1 MSKITTELLLER
13 AVPRSTRLRK
23 IETLNLSKLQLKT
36 GDLDPRLF
44 SRLRHLQKLD
54 LSDNLL
60 DKFPNS
66 LSLPDL
72 RVLNCNNN
80 KLEDVT
86 ALKQFPLLEELT
98 YENNVYLTL
107 NDDYKVIFLLQN
119 LRLLN
124 GKDITKLANQVRRV
138 NSHKLTSKV
147 TAHWEK
153 FFRDQ
158 LPEKYT
164 AEQVK
169 SIKKKFLK
177 SVQTNVVYGPSSLS
191 EFTRWRVKMIAE
203 EFLASSLGLEL
214 NSDTESEEKTDEKEE
229 ESTKSPGEDAEDVAQ
244 VTVTPSKRK
253 RNHSKSSPG
262 NKRSKTKANTEEK
275 AAVNPK
281 KSSDVEDD
289 PAPDKPRTS
298 NQPIKEATPEQEA
311 EETQKNGEQF
321 PKGKSNRRSGEQKS
335 QEQDSGVVT
344 LTPVK
349 NSKRKRH
356 QGTEGTPQETPVD
369 PLQGMDG
376 PALRGNSREDFKTQ
390 LWSCVFE
397 PVLDSGA
404 RKDPIVNSSRTVATC
419 GGESVCLI
427 DCETGTVL
435 KKYKVATEEFF
446 SVAWTTLTMVI
457 SDSRKKAHN
466 VLAAA
471 GRRGIV
477 KLIHVAADFC
487 YGEIKAHKKPIATV
501 CFSPTQETH
510 LFTASYDKRIALWD
524 IGIPDCD
531 YNFKASQ
538 LLVLETA
545 SIPLRI
551 ALVPTCPEQYLLA
564 GCEGGCFA
572 WNIKLDKEQKSRPFE
587 AIFQF
592 PDEESMTTSHRVDGL
607 AFLNDDVVVS
617 KSSKPGCIYLWS
629 WSRSFDAKGKGCQ
642 QTISAVILA
651 ELEWS
656 TTDMSYLTLSTCP
669 AKEYVFCGDEKGS
682 VWMYNLSNYT
692 TAWSSAKGKR
702 LERRISPTQVG
713 LGCSLGLPSTPGQL
727 IPVSC
732 AGLSQ
737 KMPCVS
743 SQTIKNNLQSIA
755 KAICW
760 DRNKE
765 LQSQSV
771 TPCSSSYN
779 SPKKVVVKLRNTK
792 AQILKWPELRVNGEQ
807 PPEILVN
814 NVVADP
820 AFTYLVVLTSVNI
833 TAIWKKS

>member
-1 MSKITTELLLER
+1 S
-13 AVPRSTRLRK
+13 
-23 IETLNLSKLQLKT
+23 LSKLQLKT

-66 LSLPDL
+66 LTLPDL

-107 NDDYKVIFLLQN
+107 NDDYKVMFLLQN

-124 GKDITKLANQVRRV
+124 GKDITKLANHVRRV
-138 NSHKLTSKV
+138 NSRKLTSKV
-147 TAHWEK
+147 TAHWKK
-153 FFRDQ
+153 FFCDQ

-203 EFLASSLGLEL
+203 EFLANSLGLEL
-214 NSDTESEEKTDEKEE
+214 NSDTEPEEKTDENEE
-229 ESTKSPGEDAEDVAQ
+229 ESTESPREAAEEVAQ
-244 VTVTPSKRK
+244 VVHIYDPLVTVTPSKRK

-262 NKRSKTKANTEEK
+262 NKRSKTQANTEEES
-275 AAVNPK
+275 AE
-281 KSSDVEDD
+281 DV
-289 PAPDKPRTS
+289 S
-298 NQPIKEATPEQEA
+298 A
-311 EETQKNGEQF
+311 EPLHFLQCH
-321 PKGKSNRRSGEQKS
+321 
-335 QEQDSGVVT
+335 
-344 LTPVK
+344 
-349 NSKRKRH
+349 SK
-356 QGTEGTPQETPVD
+356 
-369 PLQGMDG
+369 
-376 PALRGNSREDFKTQ
+376 GNSREDFKTQ

-404 RKDPIVNSSRTVATC
+404 RKDPIVSSSRTVATC

-457 SDSRKKAHN
+457 SDSHKKAHN
-466 VLAAA
+466 ILAAA

-564 GCEGGCFA
+564 GCEDGCFA
-572 WNIKLDKEQKSRPFE
+572 WNIKLDKGQKSRPFE

-592 PDEESMTTSHRVDGL
+592 PGEESMTTSHRVDGL

-629 WSRSFDAKGKGCQ
+629 WSKSFDAKGKGCQ
-642 QTISAVILA
+642 RTMSAVILA

-682 VWMYNLSNYT
+682 VWMYNLSSYA
-692 TAWSSAKGKR
+692 TAWGSPKGKR
-702 LERRISPTQVG
+702 SERRISPTQI
-713 LGCSLGLPSTPGQL
+713 LP
-727 IPVSC
+727 
-732 AGLSQ
+732 
-737 KMPCVS
+737 
-743 SQTIKNNLQSIA
+743 
-755 KAICW
+755 
-760 DRNKE
+760 
-765 LQSQSV
+765 
-771 TPCSSSYN
+771 
-779 SPKKVVVKLRNTK
+779 
-792 AQILKWPELRVNGEQ
+792 WPELRLNGEQ

-820 AFTYLVVLTSVNI
+820 AFTYLVVLTSVNV

>member
-1 MSKITTELLLER
+1 S
-13 AVPRSTRLRK
+13 
-23 IETLNLSKLQLKT
+23 LSKLQLKT

-66 LSLPDL
+66 LTLPDL

-107 NDDYKVIFLLQN
+107 NDDYKVMFLLQN

-124 GKDITKLANQVRRV
+124 GKDITKLANHVRRV
-138 NSHKLTSKV
+138 NSRKLTSKV

-203 EFLASSLGLEL
+203 EFLAYSLGLEL
-214 NSDTESEEKTDEKEE
+214 NSDTEPEEKMDENEE
-229 ESTKSPGEDAEDVAQ
+229 ESTESPREAAEDVAQ
-244 VTVTPSKRK
+244 VGDFSSYISNVTVTPSKRK

-262 NKRSKTKANTEEK
+262 NKRSKSQASTEE
-275 AAVNPK
+275 
-281 KSSDVEDD
+281 
-289 PAPDKPRTS
+289 
-298 NQPIKEATPEQEA
+298 EA
-311 EETQKNGEQF
+311 EDVSAEPLHFLQCH
-321 PKGKSNRRSGEQKS
+321 
-335 QEQDSGVVT
+335 
-344 LTPVK
+344 
-349 NSKRKRH
+349 SK
-356 QGTEGTPQETPVD
+356 
-369 PLQGMDG
+369 
-376 PALRGNSREDFKTQ
+376 GNSREDFKTQ

-404 RKDPIVNSSRTVATC
+404 RKDPIVSSSRTVATC

-466 VLAAA
+466 ILAAA

-564 GCEGGCFA
+564 GCEDGCFA
-572 WNIKLDKEQKSRPFE
+572 WNIKLDKGQKSRPFE

-592 PDEESMTTSHRVDGL
+592 PDDESMTTSHRVDGL

-642 QTISAVILA
+642 RTMSAVILA

-682 VWMYNLSNYT
+682 VWMYNLSSYT
-692 TAWSSAKGKR
+692 TSWGSAKGKR
-702 LERRISPTQVG
+702 SERRISPT
-713 LGCSLGLPSTPGQL
+713 
-727 IPVSC
+727 
-732 AGLSQ
+732 
-737 KMPCVS
+737 
-743 SQTIKNNLQSIA
+743 
-755 KAICW
+755 
-760 DRNKE
+760 
-765 LQSQSV
+765 
-771 TPCSSSYN
+771 
-779 SPKKVVVKLRNTK
+779 
-792 AQILKWPELRVNGEQ
+792 QILKWPELRVNGEQ

>member
-66 LSLPDL
+66 LTLPDL

-80 KLEDVT
+80 QLEDVT

-98 YENNVYLTL
+98 YENNMYLTT
-107 NDDYKVIFLLQN
+107 NDDYKVMFLLQN

-124 GKDITKLANQVRRV
+124 GKDITKLANHVRHV
-138 NSHKLTSKV
+138 NSRKLTNKV

-164 AEQVK
+164 VEQVK

-203 EFLASSLGLEL
+203 EFLASSLGLEE
-214 NSDTESEEKTDEKEE
+214 NTDPKTEEETDENEE
-229 ESTKSPGEDAEDVAQ
+229 ESTESPREVVEDISQ
-244 VTVTPSKRK
+244 VKLTPNKRK
-253 RNHSKSSPG
+253 RNNSTPSSR
-262 NKRSKTKANTEEK
+262 NKRSKSQATTKEE
-275 AAVNPK
+275 AALEPLHFL
-281 KSSDVEDD
+281 
-289 PAPDKPRTS
+289 
-298 NQPIKEATPEQEA
+298 QCH
-311 EETQKNGEQF
+311 
-321 PKGKSNRRSGEQKS
+321 
-335 QEQDSGVVT
+335 
-344 LTPVK
+344 
-349 NSKRKRH
+349 SK
-356 QGTEGTPQETPVD
+356 
-369 PLQGMDG
+369 
-376 PALRGNSREDFKTQ
+376 GNSREDFKTQ

-397 PVLDSGA
+397 PLPDSGS
-404 RKDPIVNSSRTVATC
+404 RKDPTVSSSRTVATC
-419 GGESVCLI
+419 GGEAVCLI
-427 DCETGTVL
+427 DCETGMVL

-446 SVAWTTLTMVI
+446 SVAWTTLTMVVG
-457 SDSRKKAHN
+457 DSRKKTHN
-466 VLAAA
+466 ILAAA

-487 YGEIKAHKKPIATV
+487 YGEIKAHKKPIATI
-501 CFSPTQETH
+501 CFSPTHETH

-538 LLVLETA
+538 LLVLEA
-545 SIPLRI
+545 HSIPLRI
-551 ALVPTCPEQYLLA
+551 ALVPTCPDQYLLA
-564 GCEGGCFA
+564 GCEEGCFS
-572 WNIKLDKEQKSRPFE
+572 WNIKLDKEQKNRPFE
-587 AIFQF
+587 AMFQF
-592 PDEESMTTSHRVDGL
+592 PDDEGDMTTSHRVDGL
-607 AFLNDDVVVS
+607 AFLNDDVIVS
-617 KSSKPGCIYLWS
+617 KSSKTGCIFLWS
-629 WSRSFDAKGKGCQ
+629 WSRSFDGKGKASQ
-642 QTISAVILA
+642 RTISAVILA

-682 VWMYNLSNYT
+682 VWMYNLSNCT
-692 TAWSSAKGKR
+692 TAWSTAKGKR
-702 LERRISPTQVG
+702 SDKRIPPT
-713 LGCSLGLPSTPGQL
+713 
-727 IPVSC
+727 
-732 AGLSQ
+732 
-737 KMPCVS
+737 
-743 SQTIKNNLQSIA
+743 
-755 KAICW
+755 
-760 DRNKE
+760 
-765 LQSQSV
+765 
-771 TPCSSSYN
+771 
-779 SPKKVVVKLRNTK
+779 
-792 AQILKWPELRVNGEQ
+792 QILKWPELRANGEQ
-807 PPEILVN
+807 LTEVLIN
-814 NVVADP
+814 NVVTDP
-820 AFTYLVVLTSVNI
+820 TFTYLVALTSVNI

>member
-1 MSKITTELLLER
+1 S
-13 AVPRSTRLRK
+13 
-23 IETLNLSKLQLKT
+23 LSKLQLKT

-66 LSLPDL
+66 LTLPDL

-98 YENNVYLTL
+98 YENNVYLT
-107 NDDYKVIFLLQN
+107 VIMFLLQN

-124 GKDITKLANQVRRV
+124 GKDITKLANHVRRV
-138 NSHKLTSKV
+138 NSRKLTSKV
-147 TAHWEK
+147 TAHWKK
-153 FFRDQ
+153 FFSDQ
-158 LPEKYT
+158 HLEKYT

-203 EFLASSLGLEL
+203 EFLANSLGLEL
-214 NSDTESEEKTDEKEE
+214 NSDTEPEEKTDENEE
-229 ESTKSPGEDAEDVAQ
+229 ESTESPREAAEDVAPVGDFSSYISN

-253 RNHSKSSPG
+253 RSHSKSSPG
-262 NKRSKTKANTEEK
+262 NKKSKTQANTEE
-275 AAVNPK
+275 
-281 KSSDVEDD
+281 
-289 PAPDKPRTS
+289 
-298 NQPIKEATPEQEA
+298 EA
-311 EETQKNGEQF
+311 EEDVSAEPLHFLQCH
-321 PKGKSNRRSGEQKS
+321 
-335 QEQDSGVVT
+335 
-344 LTPVK
+344 
-349 NSKRKRH
+349 SK
-356 QGTEGTPQETPVD
+356 
-369 PLQGMDG
+369 
-376 PALRGNSREDFKTQ
+376 GNSREDFKTQ

-404 RKDPIVNSSRTVATC
+404 RKDPIVSSSRTVATC

-446 SVAWTTLTMVI
+446 SVAWTTLTMVL

-466 VLAAA
+466 ILAAA

-564 GCEGGCFA
+564 GCEDGCFA
-572 WNIKLDKEQKSRPFE
+572 WNIKLDKGQKSRPFE

-592 PDEESMTTSHRVDGL
+592 PGEESLTTSHRVDGL

-629 WSRSFDAKGKGCQ
+629 WSKSFDAKGKGCQ
-642 QTISAVILA
+642 RTMSAVILA

-682 VWMYNLSNYT
+682 VWMYNLSTYT
-692 TAWSSAKGKR
+692 TGWGSPKGKR
-702 LERRISPTQVG
+702 SERRISPTQ
-713 LGCSLGLPSTPGQL
+713 
-727 IPVSC
+727 
-732 AGLSQ
+732 
-737 KMPCVS
+737 
-743 SQTIKNNLQSIA
+743 
-755 KAICW
+755 
-760 DRNKE
+760 
-765 LQSQSV
+765 
-771 TPCSSSYN
+771 
-779 SPKKVVVKLRNTK
+779 
-792 AQILKWPELRVNGEQ
+792 ILTWPELRVNGEQ

>member
-1 MSKITTELLLER
+1 S
-13 AVPRSTRLRK
+13 
-23 IETLNLSKLQLKT
+23 LSKLQLKT

-66 LSLPDL
+66 LTLPDL

-107 NDDYKVIFLLQN
+107 NDDYKVMFLLQN

-124 GKDITKLANQVRRV
+124 GKDITKLAKHVRRV
-138 NSHKLTSKV
+138 NSRKLTSKV

-177 SVQTNVVYGPSSLS
+177 SVQTNVVYGPSALS
-191 EFTRWRVKMIAE
+191 EFTRWRVGDI
-203 EFLASSLGLEL
+203 SLTCPPV
-214 NSDTESEEKTDEKEE
+214 NSDPEPEEKVDENEEEE
-229 ESTKSPGEDAEDVAQ
+229 ESTESPREAAKDKGQ
-244 VTVTPSKRK
+244 VGDFSSSINNVRVTARKRK
-253 RNHSKSSPG
+253 RNRSKTRSCK
-262 NKRSKTKANTEEK
+262 KRSKTQVTTKEE
-275 AAVNPK
+275 PE
-281 KSSDVEDD
+281 DV
-289 PAPDKPRTS
+289 S
-298 NQPIKEATPEQEA
+298 A
-311 EETQKNGEQF
+311 EPLHFLQCH
-321 PKGKSNRRSGEQKS
+321 
-335 QEQDSGVVT
+335 
-344 LTPVK
+344 
-349 NSKRKRH
+349 SK
-356 QGTEGTPQETPVD
+356 
-369 PLQGMDG
+369 
-376 PALRGNSREDFKTQ
+376 GNSREDFKTQ

-397 PVLDSGA
+397 PLLDSGA

-435 KKYKVATEEFF
+435 KKYKVAAEEFF

-457 SDSRKKAHN
+457 SNSRKKSHN
-466 VLAAA
+466 ILAAA

-501 CFSPTQETH
+501 CFSPTRETH

-538 LLVLETA
+538 LLVLEVL

-551 ALVPTCPEQYLLA
+551 ALVPTCPDQYLLA

-572 WNIKLDKEQKSRPFE
+572 WNIKLDKEQRRRPFE
-587 AIFQF
+587 ATFQF
-592 PDEESMTTSHRVDGL
+592 PDEDGSMTTLHRVDGL

-629 WSRSFDAKGKGCQ
+629 WSRSFDTKGKGCQ
-642 QTISAVILA
+642 RTIAAVILA

-656 TTDMSYLTLSTCP
+656 TTNMSYLTLSTCP
-669 AKEYVFCGDEKGS
+669 AKDYVFCGDEKGS
-682 VWMYNLSNYT
+682 VWMYNLSSYT

-702 LERRISPTQVG
+702 SPLQEKRIP
-713 LGCSLGLPSTPGQL
+713 P
-727 IPVSC
+727 
-732 AGLSQ
+732 
-737 KMPCVS
+737 
-743 SQTIKNNLQSIA
+743 
-755 KAICW
+755 
-760 DRNKE
+760 
-765 LQSQSV
+765 
-771 TPCSSSYN
+771 
-779 SPKKVVVKLRNTK
+779 
-792 AQILKWPELRVNGEQ
+792 AQILQWPELRANGEQ
-807 PPEILVN
+807 VTEVLVN
-814 NVVADP
+814 NVVSDP
-820 AFTYLVVLTSVNI
+820 TFTYLVVLTSVNI

>member
-1 MSKITTELLLER
+1 S
-13 AVPRSTRLRK
+13 
-23 IETLNLSKLQLKT
+23 LSKLQLKT

-66 LSLPDL
+66 LTLPDL

-107 NDDYKVIFLLQN
+107 NDDYKVMFLLQN

-124 GKDITKLANQVRRV
+124 GKDITKLANHVRRV
-138 NSHKLTSKV
+138 NSRKLTSKV

-203 EFLASSLGLEL
+203 EFLAYSLGLEL
-214 NSDTESEEKTDEKEE
+214 NTDPEPEEKMDENEE
-229 ESTKSPGEDAEDVAQ
+229 ESTESPREAAEDVGQ
-244 VTVTPSKRK
+244 VGDFSSYINNVTVTPSKRK
-253 RNHSKSSPG
+253 RNHSKPGSG
-262 NKRSKTKANTEEK
+262 NKRSKSQANTKEE
-275 AAVNPK
+275 AAE
-281 KSSDVEDD
+281 DV
-289 PAPDKPRTS
+289 S
-298 NQPIKEATPEQEA
+298 A
-311 EETQKNGEQF
+311 EPLHFLQCH
-321 PKGKSNRRSGEQKS
+321 
-335 QEQDSGVVT
+335 
-344 LTPVK
+344 
-349 NSKRKRH
+349 SK
-356 QGTEGTPQETPVD
+356 
-369 PLQGMDG
+369 
-376 PALRGNSREDFKTQ
+376 GNSREDFKTQ

-397 PVLDSGA
+397 PLLDCGA
-404 RKDPIVNSSRTVATC
+404 RKDPIVSSSRTVATC
-419 GGESVCLI
+419 GGESICLI

-457 SDSRKKAHN
+457 SNSRKKSHN
-466 VLAAA
+466 ILAAA

-501 CFSPTQETH
+501 CFSPTRETH

-538 LLVLETA
+538 LLVLEA
-545 SIPLRI
+545 LSIPLRI
-551 ALVPTCPEQYLLA
+551 ALVPTCSDQYLLA

-587 AIFQF
+587 AVFQF
-592 PDEESMTTSHRVDGL
+592 PDEDGGMTTSHRVDGL

-642 QTISAVILA
+642 RTVSAVILA

-656 TTDMSYLTLSTCP
+656 TTDLSYLTLSTCP
-669 AKEYVFCGDEKGS
+669 AKDYVFCGDEQGS

-702 LERRISPTQVG
+702 TDKRIPPTQ
-713 LGCSLGLPSTPGQL
+713 
-727 IPVSC
+727 
-732 AGLSQ
+732 
-737 KMPCVS
+737 
-743 SQTIKNNLQSIA
+743 
-755 KAICW
+755 
-760 DRNKE
+760 
-765 LQSQSV
+765 
-771 TPCSSSYN
+771 
-779 SPKKVVVKLRNTK
+779 
-792 AQILKWPELRVNGEQ
+792 ILNWPELRANGEQ
-807 PPEILVN
+807 LTEVLIN
-814 NVVADP
+814 NVVSDP
-820 AFTYLVVLTSVNI
+820 TFTYLVVLTSVNI

>member
-1 MSKITTELLLER
+1 S
-13 AVPRSTRLRK
+13 
-23 IETLNLSKLQLKT
+23 LSKLQLKT

-66 LSLPDL
+66 LTLPDL

-107 NDDYKVIFLLQN
+107 NDDYKVMFLLQN

-124 GKDITKLANQVRRV
+124 GKDITKLANHVRRV
-138 NSHKLTSKV
+138 NSRKLTSKV

-203 EFLASSLGLEL
+203 EFLAYSLGLEL
-214 NSDTESEEKTDEKEE
+214 NTDPEPEEKMDENEE
-229 ESTKSPGEDAEDVAQ
+229 ESTESPREAAEDVGQ
-244 VTVTPSKRK
+244 VGDFSSYINNVTVTPSKRK
-253 RNHSKSSPG
+253 RNHSKPGSG
-262 NKRSKTKANTEEK
+262 NKRSKSQANTKEE
-275 AAVNPK
+275 AAE
-281 KSSDVEDD
+281 DV
-289 PAPDKPRTS
+289 S
-298 NQPIKEATPEQEA
+298 A
-311 EETQKNGEQF
+311 EPLHFLQCH
-321 PKGKSNRRSGEQKS
+321 
-335 QEQDSGVVT
+335 
-344 LTPVK
+344 
-349 NSKRKRH
+349 SK
-356 QGTEGTPQETPVD
+356 
-369 PLQGMDG
+369 
-376 PALRGNSREDFKTQ
+376 GNSREDFKTQ

-397 PVLDSGA
+397 PLLDCGA
-404 RKDPIVNSSRTVATC
+404 RKDPVVSSSRTVATC
-419 GGESVCLI
+419 GGESICLI

-457 SDSRKKAHN
+457 SNSRKKSHN
-466 VLAAA
+466 ILAAA

-501 CFSPTQETH
+501 CFSPTRETH

-538 LLVLETA
+538 LLVLEA
-545 SIPLRI
+545 LSIPLRI
-551 ALVPTCPEQYLLA
+551 ALVPTCSDQYLLA

-572 WNIKLDKEQKSRPFE
+572 WNIKLDKEQKSR
-587 AIFQF
+587 
-592 PDEESMTTSHRVDGL
+592 
-607 AFLNDDVVVS
+607 
-617 KSSKPGCIYLWS
+617 
-629 WSRSFDAKGKGCQ
+629 
-642 QTISAVILA
+642 
-651 ELEWS
+651 
-656 TTDMSYLTLSTCP
+656 
-669 AKEYVFCGDEKGS
+669 
-682 VWMYNLSNYT
+682 
-692 TAWSSAKGKR
+692 
-702 LERRISPTQVG
+702 
-713 LGCSLGLPSTPGQL
+713 
-727 IPVSC
+727 
-732 AGLSQ
+732 
-737 KMPCVS
+737 
-743 SQTIKNNLQSIA
+743 
-755 KAICW
+755 
-760 DRNKE
+760 
-765 LQSQSV
+765 
-771 TPCSSSYN
+771 
-779 SPKKVVVKLRNTK
+779 
-792 AQILKWPELRVNGEQ
+792 
-807 PPEILVN
+807 
-814 NVVADP
+814 
-820 AFTYLVVLTSVNI
+820 
-833 TAIWKKS
+833 

>member
-66 LSLPDL
+66 LTLPDL

-107 NDDYKVIFLLQN
+107 NDDYKVMFLLQN

-124 GKDITKLANQVRRV
+124 GKDITKLANHVRRV
-138 NSHKLTSKV
+138 NSRKLTSKV

-203 EFLASSLGLEL
+203 ELLACSLGLDLSTDPEP
-214 NSDTESEEKTDEKEE
+214 EETMDENEE
-229 ESTKSPGEDAEDVAQ
+229 ESTESPSEAAEDVDRVGDFSSY

-253 RNHSKSSPG
+253 RNHSKLGSG
-262 NKRSKTKANTEEK
+262 NKRSKTQANTEE
-275 AAVNPK
+275 
-281 KSSDVEDD
+281 
-289 PAPDKPRTS
+289 
-298 NQPIKEATPEQEA
+298 EA
-311 EETQKNGEQF
+311 EDVSAEPLHFLQCH
-321 PKGKSNRRSGEQKS
+321 
-335 QEQDSGVVT
+335 
-344 LTPVK
+344 
-349 NSKRKRH
+349 SK
-356 QGTEGTPQETPVD
+356 
-369 PLQGMDG
+369 
-376 PALRGNSREDFKTQ
+376 GNSREDFKTQ

-397 PVLDSGA
+397 PLLDCGA
-404 RKDPIVNSSRTVATC
+404 RKDPIMSSSRTVATC

-457 SDSRKKAHN
+457 SDSRKKSHN
-466 VLAAA
+466 ILAAA

-538 LLVLETA
+538 LLVLEA
-545 SIPLRI
+545 LSIPLRI
-551 ALVPTCPEQYLLA
+551 ALVPTCPDQYLLA

-592 PDEESMTTSHRVDGL
+592 PDEDGSMTTSHRVDGL

-629 WSRSFDAKGKGCQ
+629 WSRSFDTKGKGCQ
-642 QTISAVILA
+642 RTLSAVILA

-656 TTDMSYLTLSTCP
+656 PTDLSYLTLSTCP
-669 AKEYVFCGDEKGS
+669 AKDYVFCGDEKGS

-692 TAWSSAKGKR
+692 AAWTSAKGKR
-702 LERRISPTQVG
+702 SDRRIPPT
-713 LGCSLGLPSTPGQL
+713 
-727 IPVSC
+727 
-732 AGLSQ
+732 
-737 KMPCVS
+737 
-743 SQTIKNNLQSIA
+743 
-755 KAICW
+755 
-760 DRNKE
+760 
-765 LQSQSV
+765 
-771 TPCSSSYN
+771 
-779 SPKKVVVKLRNTK
+779 
-792 AQILKWPELRVNGEQ
+792 QILKWPELRENGEQ
-807 PPEILVN
+807 LTEVLIN
-814 NVVADP
+814 NVVSDP
-820 AFTYLVVLTSVNI
+820 TFTYLVVLTSVNI

>member
-23 IETLNLSKLQLKT
+23 IETFSLSKLQLKT
-36 GDLDPRLF
+36 ADLDPRLF

-66 LSLPDL
+66 LTLPDL

-107 NDDYKVIFLLQN
+107 NDDYKVMFLLQN

-124 GKDITKLANQVRRV
+124 GKDITKLANHVRRV

-147 TAHWEK
+147 TAHWKK
-153 FFRDQ
+153 FFSDQ

-164 AEQVK
+164 AEQAK

-177 SVQTNVVYGPSSLS
+177 SVETNVVYGPSSLS

-203 EFLASSLGLEL
+203 EFLAHSLGLEL
-214 NSDTESEEKTDEKEE
+214 NSDTEPEEKTDDNEE
-229 ESTKSPGEDAEDVAQ
+229 ESTESPSEAAEDVAQ

-262 NKRSKTKANTEEK
+262 KKRSKTQANTKEE
-275 AAVNPK
+275 AAVNPR
-281 KSSDVEDD
+281 KSTHVEDD

-298 NQPIKEATPEQEA
+298 NQTAKEATPEQGA
-311 EETQKNGEQF
+311 EGTQKNGEQF
-321 PKGKSNRRSGEQKS
+321 PKGQSNRRSSQMTGEQIS
-335 QEQDSGVVT
+335 QEQDSSVVT

-349 NSKRKRH
+349 NSKRK
-356 QGTEGTPQETPVD
+356 EDVSAE
-369 PLQGMDG
+369 PLHFLQCHSK
-376 PALRGNSREDFKTQ
+376 GNSHEDFKTQ

-404 RKDPIVNSSRTVATC
+404 RKDPIVSSSRTVATC

-457 SDSRKKAHN
+457 GESRKKAHN
-466 VLAAA
+466 ILAAA

-545 SIPLRI
+545 SVPLRI

-564 GCEGGCFA
+564 GCEDGCFA
-572 WNIKLDKEQKSRPFE
+572 WNIKLDKGQKSRPFE

-592 PDEESMTTSHRVDGL
+592 PGEESMTTSHRVDGL

-629 WSRSFDAKGKGCQ
+629 WSKSFDAKGKGCQ
-642 QTISAVILA
+642 RTMSAVILA

-682 VWMYNLSNYT
+682 VWMYNLSSYT
-692 TAWSSAKGKR
+692 TAWGSPKGKR
-702 LERRISPTQVG
+702 SERRISPT
-713 LGCSLGLPSTPGQL
+713 
-727 IPVSC
+727 
-732 AGLSQ
+732 
-737 KMPCVS
+737 
-743 SQTIKNNLQSIA
+743 
-755 KAICW
+755 
-760 DRNKE
+760 
-765 LQSQSV
+765 
-771 TPCSSSYN
+771 
-779 SPKKVVVKLRNTK
+779 
-792 AQILKWPELRVNGEQ
+792 QILKWPELRVNGEQ

-820 AFTYLVVLTSVNI
+820 AFSYLVVLTSVNI

>member
-60 DKFPNS
+60 DKFPSS
-66 LSLPDL
+66 LTLPDL

-80 KLEDVT
+80 QLEDVT

-107 NDDYKVIFLLQN
+107 NDDYKVMFLLEN

-124 GKDITKLANQVRRV
+124 GKDITKLAKHVRHV
-138 NSHKLTSKV
+138 NSRKLTSKV

-169 SIKKKFLK
+169 SIRKKFLK

-203 EFLASSLGLEL
+203 EFLSYSLGLEL
-214 NSDTESEEKTDEKEE
+214 NSDTEPEEKAEENEE
-229 ESTKSPGEDAEDVAQ
+229 ESTESPREDAEDVAQ
-244 VTVTPSKRK
+244 VGDFSSYINNVTITPSKRK
-253 RNHSKSSPG
+253 RNHSKSG
-262 NKRSKTKANTEEK
+262 GGKKRSKSQANTEEG
-275 AAVNPK
+275 AE
-281 KSSDVEDD
+281 DV
-289 PAPDKPRTS
+289 S
-298 NQPIKEATPEQEA
+298 A
-311 EETQKNGEQF
+311 EPLHFLQCH
-321 PKGKSNRRSGEQKS
+321 
-335 QEQDSGVVT
+335 
-344 LTPVK
+344 
-349 NSKRKRH
+349 SK
-356 QGTEGTPQETPVD
+356 
-369 PLQGMDG
+369 
-376 PALRGNSREDFKTQ
+376 GNSREDFKTQ

-404 RKDPIVNSSRTVATC
+404 RKDPTVSSSRTVATC

-457 SDSRKKAHN
+457 NDSRKKAHN
-466 VLAAA
+466 ILAAA

-487 YGEIKAHKKPIATV
+487 YGEIKAHKKPIATI

-538 LLVLETA
+538 LLVLEAA

-572 WNIKLDKEQKSRPFE
+572 WNIKLDKGEKSRPFE

-592 PDEESMTTSHRVDGL
+592 PDDKSMTTSHRVDGL

-642 QTISAVILA
+642 RTVSAVILA

-669 AKEYVFCGDEKGS
+669 AKGYVFCGDEKGS
-682 VWMYNLSNYT
+682 VWMYSLSSYT
-692 TAWSSAKGKR
+692 TAWGSPKGKR
-702 LERRISPTQVG
+702 SERRISP
-713 LGCSLGLPSTPGQL
+713 
-727 IPVSC
+727 
-732 AGLSQ
+732 
-737 KMPCVS
+737 
-743 SQTIKNNLQSIA
+743 
-755 KAICW
+755 
-760 DRNKE
+760 
-765 LQSQSV
+765 
-771 TPCSSSYN
+771 
-779 SPKKVVVKLRNTK
+779 
-792 AQILKWPELRVNGEQ
+792 AQILQWPELRMNGEQ

-814 NVVADP
+814 NVVSDP

>member
-1 MSKITTELLLER
+1 VPPGGTFLCYEISVCSSSKLQI
-13 AVPRSTRLRK
+13 VHGGCFVFS
-23 IETLNLSKLQLKT
+23 LSKLQLKT

-66 LSLPDL
+66 LTLPDL

-107 NDDYKVIFLLQN
+107 NDDYKVMFLLQN

-124 GKDITKLANQVRRV
+124 GKDITKLANHVRRV
-138 NSHKLTSKV
+138 NSRKLTSKV

-158 LPEKYT
+158 LPEKHT

-203 EFLASSLGLEL
+203 EFLSYSLGLEL
-214 NSDTESEEKTDEKEE
+214 NSDTEPEEKTDENEE
-229 ESTKSPGEDAEDVAQ
+229 ESTESPREAAEDMAQ
-244 VTVTPSKRK
+244 VGDFSSYISNVTVTPSKRK

-262 NKRSKTKANTEEK
+262 NKKSKTQANTKEE
-275 AAVNPK
+275 AAE
-281 KSSDVEDD
+281 DV
-289 PAPDKPRTS
+289 S
-298 NQPIKEATPEQEA
+298 A
-311 EETQKNGEQF
+311 EPLHFLQCH
-321 PKGKSNRRSGEQKS
+321 
-335 QEQDSGVVT
+335 
-344 LTPVK
+344 
-349 NSKRKRH
+349 SK
-356 QGTEGTPQETPVD
+356 
-369 PLQGMDG
+369 
-376 PALRGNSREDFKTQ
+376 GNSREDFKTQ

-404 RKDPIVNSSRTVATC
+404 RKDPIVSSSRTVATC

-466 VLAAA
+466 ILAAA

-564 GCEGGCFA
+564 GCEDGCFA
-572 WNIKLDKEQKSRPFE
+572 WNIKLDKGQKSRPFE

-592 PDEESMTTSHRVDGL
+592 PDEESVTTSHRVDGL

-642 QTISAVILA
+642 RTMSAVILA

-669 AKEYVFCGDEKGS
+669 AKEYVFCGDEQGS
-682 VWMYNLSNYT
+682 VWMYNLSNHT
-692 TAWSSAKGKR
+692 KAWGSAKGKR
-702 LERRISPTQVG
+702 SERRISPT
-713 LGCSLGLPSTPGQL
+713 
-727 IPVSC
+727 
-732 AGLSQ
+732 
-737 KMPCVS
+737 
-743 SQTIKNNLQSIA
+743 
-755 KAICW
+755 
-760 DRNKE
+760 
-765 LQSQSV
+765 
-771 TPCSSSYN
+771 
-779 SPKKVVVKLRNTK
+779 
-792 AQILKWPELRVNGEQ
+792 QILKWPELRVNGEQ

>member
-1 MSKITTELLLER
+1 
-13 AVPRSTRLRK
+13 
-23 IETLNLSKLQLKT
+23 LQLKT

-66 LSLPDL
+66 LTLPDL

-80 KLEDVT
+80 QLEDVT

-107 NDDYKVIFLLQN
+107 NDDYKVMFLLEN

-124 GKDITKLANQVRRV
+124 GKDITKLANHVRHV
-138 NSHKLTSKV
+138 NSRKLTSKV

-158 LPEKYT
+158 LPEKHT

-169 SIKKKFLK
+169 SIRKKFLK

-203 EFLASSLGLEL
+203 EFLSYSLGLEL
-214 NSDTESEEKTDEKEE
+214 NSDTEPEEKAEENEE
-229 ESTKSPGEDAEDVAQ
+229 ESTESPREAAEDVAQ
-244 VTVTPSKRK
+244 VGDFSSYINNVLSVTVTPSKRK
-253 RNHSKSSPG
+253 RNHSKSGGG
-262 NKRSKTKANTEEK
+262 NKRSKSQANTEE
-275 AAVNPK
+275 
-281 KSSDVEDD
+281 
-289 PAPDKPRTS
+289 
-298 NQPIKEATPEQEA
+298 EA
-311 EETQKNGEQF
+311 EDVSAEPLHFLQCH
-321 PKGKSNRRSGEQKS
+321 
-335 QEQDSGVVT
+335 
-344 LTPVK
+344 
-349 NSKRKRH
+349 SK
-356 QGTEGTPQETPVD
+356 
-369 PLQGMDG
+369 
-376 PALRGNSREDFKTQ
+376 GNSREDFKTQ

-404 RKDPIVNSSRTVATC
+404 RKDPIVSSSRTVATC

-466 VLAAA
+466 ILAAA

-538 LLVLETA
+538 LLVLEAA

-564 GCEGGCFA
+564 GCEDGCFA
-572 WNIKLDKEQKSRPFE
+572 WNIKLDKGEKSRPFE

-592 PDEESMTTSHRVDGL
+592 PDDESMTTSHRVDGL

-629 WSRSFDAKGKGCQ
+629 WSRSFDTKGKGCQ
-642 QTISAVILA
+642 RTMSAVILA

-669 AKEYVFCGDEKGS
+669 AKGYVFCGDEKGS
-682 VWMYNLSNYT
+682 VWMYNLSSYT
-692 TAWSSAKGKR
+692 AAWGSPKGKR
-702 LERRISPTQVG
+702 SERRISP
-713 LGCSLGLPSTPGQL
+713 
-727 IPVSC
+727 
-732 AGLSQ
+732 
-737 KMPCVS
+737 
-743 SQTIKNNLQSIA
+743 
-755 KAICW
+755 
-760 DRNKE
+760 
-765 LQSQSV
+765 
-771 TPCSSSYN
+771 
-779 SPKKVVVKLRNTK
+779 
-792 AQILKWPELRVNGEQ
+792 AQILQWPELHMNGEQ

-814 NVVADP
+814 NVVSDP

>member
-66 LSLPDL
+66 LTLPDL

-107 NDDYKVIFLLQN
+107 NDDYKVMFLLQN

-124 GKDITKLANQVRRV
+124 GKDITKLANHVRRV
-138 NSHKLTSKV
+138 NSRKLTSKV

-169 SIKKKFLK
+169 SIRKKFLK

-203 EFLASSLGLEL
+203 EFLAYSLGLEL
-214 NSDTESEEKTDEKEE
+214 NSDTEPEEKMEENEE
-229 ESTKSPGEDAEDVAQ
+229 ESTESPREAAEDVAQ
-244 VTVTPSKRK
+244 VGDFSSYISNVTVTRSKRK

-262 NKRSKTKANTEEK
+262 KKKSKTQANTKEE
-275 AAVNPK
+275 AAE
-281 KSSDVEDD
+281 DV
-289 PAPDKPRTS
+289 S
-298 NQPIKEATPEQEA
+298 A
-311 EETQKNGEQF
+311 EPLHFLQCH
-321 PKGKSNRRSGEQKS
+321 
-335 QEQDSGVVT
+335 
-344 LTPVK
+344 
-349 NSKRKRH
+349 SK
-356 QGTEGTPQETPVD
+356 
-369 PLQGMDG
+369 
-376 PALRGNSREDFKTQ
+376 GNSREDFKTQ

-404 RKDPIVNSSRTVATC
+404 RKDPIVSSSRTVATC

-466 VLAAA
+466 ILAAA

-564 GCEGGCFA
+564 GCEDGCFA
-572 WNIKLDKEQKSRPFE
+572 WNIQLDKGQKSRPFE

-592 PDEESMTTSHRVDGL
+592 PGEESMTTSHRVDGL

-642 QTISAVILA
+642 QTMSAVILA

-682 VWMYNLSNYT
+682 VWMYNLSNYS
-692 TAWSSAKGKR
+692 TAWGSPKGKR
-702 LERRISPTQVG
+702 SERRISPTQ
-713 LGCSLGLPSTPGQL
+713 
-727 IPVSC
+727 I
-732 AGLSQ
+732 
-737 KMPCVS
+737 
-743 SQTIKNNLQSIA
+743 LQ
-755 KAICW
+755 
-760 DRNKE
+760 
-765 LQSQSV
+765 
-771 TPCSSSYN
+771 
-779 SPKKVVVKLRNTK
+779 
-792 AQILKWPELRVNGEQ
+792 WPELRVNGEQ

>member
-66 LSLPDL
+66 LALPDL

-80 KLEDVT
+80 QLEDVT

-107 NDDYKVIFLLQN
+107 NDDYKVMFLLEN

-124 GKDITKLANQVRRV
+124 GKDITKLASHVRHV
-138 NSHKLTSKV
+138 NSRKLTSKV

-169 SIKKKFLK
+169 SIRKKFLK

-203 EFLASSLGLEL
+203 EFLSYSLGLGL
-214 NSDTESEEKTDEKEE
+214 NSDSEPEENADKNEE
-229 ESTKSPGEDAEDVAQ
+229 ESTESPREAAEDVAQ
-244 VTVTPSKRK
+244 VVCIYDPLVTVTPSKRK
-253 RNHSKSSPG
+253 RNHSKSGAG
-262 NKRSKTKANTEEK
+262 NKRSKSQANT
-275 AAVNPK
+275 
-281 KSSDVEDD
+281 
-289 PAPDKPRTS
+289 
-298 NQPIKEATPEQEA
+298 KEEA
-311 EETQKNGEQF
+311 EDVSAEPLHFLQCH
-321 PKGKSNRRSGEQKS
+321 
-335 QEQDSGVVT
+335 
-344 LTPVK
+344 
-349 NSKRKRH
+349 SK
-356 QGTEGTPQETPVD
+356 
-369 PLQGMDG
+369 
-376 PALRGNSREDFKTQ
+376 GNSREDFKTQ

-404 RKDPIVNSSRTVATC
+404 RKDPIVSSSRTVATC

-466 VLAAA
+466 ILAAA

-538 LLVLETA
+538 LLVLEAA

-572 WNIKLDKEQKSRPFE
+572 WNIKLDKGEKSRPFE

-592 PDEESMTTSHRVDGL
+592 PDDESMTTSHRVDGL

-642 QTISAVILA
+642 QTLSAVILA

-669 AKEYVFCGDEKGS
+669 AKGYVFCGDEKGS
-682 VWMYNLSNYT
+682 VWMYNLSSYT
-692 TAWSSAKGKR
+692 TAWGSPKGKR
-702 LERRISPTQVG
+702 SERRISP
-713 LGCSLGLPSTPGQL
+713 
-727 IPVSC
+727 
-732 AGLSQ
+732 
-737 KMPCVS
+737 
-743 SQTIKNNLQSIA
+743 
-755 KAICW
+755 
-760 DRNKE
+760 
-765 LQSQSV
+765 
-771 TPCSSSYN
+771 
-779 SPKKVVVKLRNTK
+779 
-792 AQILKWPELRVNGEQ
+792 AQILQWPELRVNGEQ

-814 NVVADP
+814 NVVSDP
-820 AFTYLVVLTSVNI
+820 TFTYLVVLTSVNI

>member
-36 GDLDPRLF
+36 ADLDPRLF

-66 LSLPDL
+66 LTLPDL

-107 NDDYKVIFLLQN
+107 NDDYKVMFLLQN

-124 GKDITKLANQVRRV
+124 GKDITKLANHVRRV

-147 TAHWEK
+147 TAHWKK
-153 FFRDQ
+153 FFSDQ

-164 AEQVK
+164 AEQVN

-177 SVQTNVVYGPSSLS
+177 SVETNVVYGPSSLS

-203 EFLASSLGLEL
+203 EFLAHSLGLEL
-214 NSDTESEEKTDEKEE
+214 NCDTEPEEKTDENEE
-229 ESTKSPGEDAEDVAQ
+229 EGTESPSEAAEDVAQ

-262 NKRSKTKANTEEK
+262 KKRSKTQANTKEE
-275 AAVNPK
+275 AAVNPR
-281 KSSDVEDD
+281 KSTHVEDD
-289 PAPDKPRTS
+289 LAPDKPRTS
-298 NQPIKEATPEQEA
+298 NQPAKEATPEQGA
-311 EETQKNGEQF
+311 EGTQKNGEQF
-321 PKGKSNRRSGEQKS
+321 PKGQGNRRSSQITGEQIS
-335 QEQDSGVVT
+335 QEQDSSVIT

-349 NSKRKRH
+349 NSKRK
-356 QGTEGTPQETPVD
+356 EDVSAE
-369 PLQGMDG
+369 PLHFLQCHSK
-376 PALRGNSREDFKTQ
+376 GNSREDFKTQ

-404 RKDPIVNSSRTVATC
+404 RKDPIVSSSRTVATC

-457 SDSRKKAHN
+457 GESRKKAHN
-466 VLAAA
+466 ILVAA

-501 CFSPTQETH
+501 CFSPAQETH

-564 GCEGGCFA
+564 GCEDGCFA
-572 WNIKLDKEQKSRPFE
+572 WNIKLDKGQKSRPFE

-592 PDEESMTTSHRVDGL
+592 PGEESMTTSHRVDGL

-629 WSRSFDAKGKGCQ
+629 WSKSFDAKGKGCQ
-642 QTISAVILA
+642 RTMSAVILA

-682 VWMYNLSNYT
+682 VWMYNLSSYT
-692 TAWSSAKGKR
+692 TAWGSPKGKR
-702 LERRISPTQVG
+702 SERRISPTQ
-713 LGCSLGLPSTPGQL
+713 
-727 IPVSC
+727 
-732 AGLSQ
+732 
-737 KMPCVS
+737 
-743 SQTIKNNLQSIA
+743 
-755 KAICW
+755 
-760 DRNKE
+760 
-765 LQSQSV
+765 
-771 TPCSSSYN
+771 
-779 SPKKVVVKLRNTK
+779 
-792 AQILKWPELRVNGEQ
+792 ILKWPELQVNGEQ

-820 AFTYLVVLTSVNI
+820 AFSYLVVLTSVNI

>member
-1 MSKITTELLLER
+1 S
-13 AVPRSTRLRK
+13 
-23 IETLNLSKLQLKT
+23 LSKLQLKT

-66 LSLPDL
+66 LTLPDL

-107 NDDYKVIFLLQN
+107 NDDYKVMFLLQN

-124 GKDITKLANQVRRV
+124 GKDITKLANHVRRV
-138 NSHKLTSKV
+138 NSRKLTSKV

-158 LPEKYT
+158 LPEEHT

-177 SVQTNVVYGPSSLS
+177 SVQTNVVCGPSSLS

-203 EFLASSLGLEL
+203 EFLSYSLGLEL
-214 NSDTESEEKTDEKEE
+214 NTDPEPEEKMEENEE
-229 ESTKSPGEDAEDVAQ
+229 ESTESPSEAAEDEAQ
-244 VTVTPSKRK
+244 VMVTPSKRK
-253 RNHSKSSPG
+253 RNNSKSRSK
-262 NKRSKTKANTEEK
+262 NKRSKTQANT
-275 AAVNPK
+275 
-281 KSSDVEDD
+281 
-289 PAPDKPRTS
+289 
-298 NQPIKEATPEQEA
+298 KEEA
-311 EETQKNGEQF
+311 EDVSAEPLHFLQCH
-321 PKGKSNRRSGEQKS
+321 
-335 QEQDSGVVT
+335 
-344 LTPVK
+344 
-349 NSKRKRH
+349 SK
-356 QGTEGTPQETPVD
+356 
-369 PLQGMDG
+369 
-376 PALRGNSREDFKTQ
+376 GNSREDFKTQ

-397 PVLDSGA
+397 PLLDSGV
-404 RKDPIVNSSRTVATC
+404 RKDPIVSSSRTVATC

-446 SVAWTTLTMVI
+446 SVAWTTLTMAI
-457 SDSRKKAHN
+457 SDGRKKSHN
-466 VLAAA
+466 ILAAA

-538 LLVLETA
+538 LLVLEA
-545 SIPLRI
+545 LSIPLRI

-564 GCEGGCFA
+564 GCESSCLA
-572 WNIKLDKEQKSRPFE
+572 WNIKLDNEQKNRPFE

-592 PDEESMTTSHRVDGL
+592 PDEDGGMTTSHRVDGL
-607 AFLNDDVVVS
+607 AFLNDDVIVS
-617 KSSKPGCIYLWS
+617 KSSKLGCIYLWS

-642 QTISAVILA
+642 RTVSAVILA

-656 TTDMSYLTLSTCP
+656 TTNMSYLTLSTCP
-669 AKEYVFCGDEKGS
+669 AKGYVFCGDENGS
-682 VWMYNLSNYT
+682 VWMYNLSGYT

-702 LERRISPTQVG
+702 SDKRIP
-713 LGCSLGLPSTPGQL
+713 P
-727 IPVSC
+727 
-732 AGLSQ
+732 
-737 KMPCVS
+737 
-743 SQTIKNNLQSIA
+743 
-755 KAICW
+755 
-760 DRNKE
+760 
-765 LQSQSV
+765 
-771 TPCSSSYN
+771 
-779 SPKKVVVKLRNTK
+779 
-792 AQILKWPELRVNGEQ
+792 AQILKWPELRANGEQ
-807 PPEILVN
+807 LSEILVN
-814 NVVADP
+814 NVVSDP
-820 AFTYLVVLTSVNI
+820 TFTYLVVLTSVNV

>member
-66 LSLPDL
+66 LTLPDL

-107 NDDYKVIFLLQN
+107 NDDYKVMFLLEN

-124 GKDITKLANQVRRV
+124 GKDITKLANHVRRV
-138 NSHKLTSKV
+138 NSRKLTSKV

-158 LPEKYT
+158 LPEKHT

-203 EFLASSLGLEL
+203 EFLSYSLGLEL
-214 NSDTESEEKTDEKEE
+214 NSDTEPEEKMDENEE
-229 ESTKSPGEDAEDVAQ
+229 ESTESPREAAEDVAQ
-244 VTVTPSKRK
+244 VVYIYDPLVTVTPSKRK
-253 RNHSKSSPG
+253 RNHSKSGGG
-262 NKRSKTKANTEEK
+262 NKRSKSQANTEE
-275 AAVNPK
+275 
-281 KSSDVEDD
+281 E
-289 PAPDKPRTS
+289 
-298 NQPIKEATPEQEA
+298 EEA
-311 EETQKNGEQF
+311 EDVSAEPLHFLQCH
-321 PKGKSNRRSGEQKS
+321 
-335 QEQDSGVVT
+335 
-344 LTPVK
+344 
-349 NSKRKRH
+349 SK
-356 QGTEGTPQETPVD
+356 
-369 PLQGMDG
+369 
-376 PALRGNSREDFKTQ
+376 GNSHEDFKTQ

-404 RKDPIVNSSRTVATC
+404 RKDPIVSSSKTVATC

-466 VLAAA
+466 ILAAA

-538 LLVLETA
+538 LLVLEA
-545 SIPLRI
+545 VSIPLRI

-572 WNIKLDKEQKSRPFE
+572 WNIKLDKGQKSRPFE

-592 PDEESMTTSHRVDGL
+592 PDDESMTTSHRVDGL

-629 WSRSFDAKGKGCQ
+629 WSRSFDVKGKGCQ
-642 QTISAVILA
+642 RTVSAVILA

-682 VWMYNLSNYT
+682 VWMYNLSTYT
-692 TAWSSAKGKR
+692 TAWSSPKGKR
-702 LERRISPTQVG
+702 SERRISPT
-713 LGCSLGLPSTPGQL
+713 
-727 IPVSC
+727 
-732 AGLSQ
+732 
-737 KMPCVS
+737 
-743 SQTIKNNLQSIA
+743 
-755 KAICW
+755 
-760 DRNKE
+760 
-765 LQSQSV
+765 
-771 TPCSSSYN
+771 
-779 SPKKVVVKLRNTK
+779 
-792 AQILKWPELRVNGEQ
+792 QILKWPELRLNGEQ
-807 PPEILVN
+807 LPEILVN
-814 NVVADP
+814 NVVSDP
-820 AFTYLVVLTSVNI
+820 ALSYLVVLTSVNI

>member
-1 MSKITTELLLER
+1 S
-13 AVPRSTRLRK
+13 
-23 IETLNLSKLQLKT
+23 LSKLQLKT

-66 LSLPDL
+66 LTLPDL

-107 NDDYKVIFLLQN
+107 NDDYKVMFLLQN

-124 GKDITKLANQVRRV
+124 GKDITKLANHVRRV
-138 NSHKLTSKV
+138 NSRKLTSKV

-169 SIKKKFLK
+169 AIRKKFLK

-203 EFLASSLGLEL
+203 EFLACSLGVEL
-214 NSDTESEEKTDEKEE
+214 NSDTEPEEKTDENEE
-229 ESTKSPGEDAEDVAQ
+229 ESTESPREAAEDVAQ
-244 VTVTPSKRK
+244 VGDFSSYISNVTVTPSKRK

-262 NKRSKTKANTEEK
+262 NKRSKTQANTEEE
-275 AAVNPK
+275 AAE
-281 KSSDVEDD
+281 DV
-289 PAPDKPRTS
+289 S
-298 NQPIKEATPEQEA
+298 A
-311 EETQKNGEQF
+311 EPLHFLQCH
-321 PKGKSNRRSGEQKS
+321 
-335 QEQDSGVVT
+335 
-344 LTPVK
+344 
-349 NSKRKRH
+349 SK
-356 QGTEGTPQETPVD
+356 
-369 PLQGMDG
+369 
-376 PALRGNSREDFKTQ
+376 GNSREDFKTQ

-404 RKDPIVNSSRTVATC
+404 RKDPIVSSSRTVATC

-466 VLAAA
+466 ILAAA

-564 GCEGGCFA
+564 GCEDGCFA
-572 WNIKLDKEQKSRPFE
+572 WNIKLDKGQKSRPFE

-592 PDEESMTTSHRVDGL
+592 PGEESLTTSHRVDGL
-607 AFLNDDVVVS
+607 AFLNDDVIVS

-642 QTISAVILA
+642 RTMSAVILA

-682 VWMYNLSNYT
+682 VWMYNLSSYT
-692 TAWSSAKGKR
+692 SAWGSSPKGKR
-702 LERRISPTQVG
+702 SERRISPTQI
-713 LGCSLGLPSTPGQL
+713 LP
-727 IPVSC
+727 
-732 AGLSQ
+732 
-737 KMPCVS
+737 
-743 SQTIKNNLQSIA
+743 
-755 KAICW
+755 
-760 DRNKE
+760 
-765 LQSQSV
+765 
-771 TPCSSSYN
+771 
-779 SPKKVVVKLRNTK
+779 
-792 AQILKWPELRVNGEQ
+792 WPELRVNGEQ

-833 TAIWKKS
+833 TAIWKKC

>member
-66 LSLPDL
+66 LTLPDL

-107 NDDYKVIFLLQN
+107 NDDYKVMFLLQN

-124 GKDITKLANQVRRV
+124 GKDITKLANHVRRV
-138 NSHKLTSKV
+138 NSRKLTSKV

-203 EFLASSLGLEL
+203 ELLACSLGLDLSTDPEP
-214 NSDTESEEKTDEKEE
+214 EETMDENEE
-229 ESTKSPGEDAEDVAQ
+229 ESTESPREAAEDVDQ
-244 VTVTPSKRK
+244 VVYIYDPLVTVTPSKRK
-253 RNHSKSSPG
+253 RNHSKPG
-262 NKRSKTKANTEEK
+262 SGSKRSKTQANTEE
-275 AAVNPK
+275 
-281 KSSDVEDD
+281 
-289 PAPDKPRTS
+289 
-298 NQPIKEATPEQEA
+298 EA
-311 EETQKNGEQF
+311 EDVSAEPLHFLQCH
-321 PKGKSNRRSGEQKS
+321 
-335 QEQDSGVVT
+335 
-344 LTPVK
+344 
-349 NSKRKRH
+349 SK
-356 QGTEGTPQETPVD
+356 
-369 PLQGMDG
+369 
-376 PALRGNSREDFKTQ
+376 GNSREDFKTQ

-397 PVLDSGA
+397 PLLDCGA
-404 RKDPIVNSSRTVATC
+404 RKDPIVSSSRTVATC

-457 SDSRKKAHN
+457 SDSRKKSHN
-466 VLAAA
+466 ILAAA

-538 LLVLETA
+538 LLVLEA
-545 SIPLRI
+545 LSIPLRI
-551 ALVPTCPEQYLLA
+551 ALVPTCPDQYLLA

-592 PDEESMTTSHRVDGL
+592 PDEDGGMTTSHRVDGL

-629 WSRSFDAKGKGCQ
+629 WSRSFDTKGKGCQ
-642 QTISAVILA
+642 RTLSAVILA

-656 TTDMSYLTLSTCP
+656 PTDLSYLTLSTCP
-669 AKEYVFCGDEKGS
+669 AKNYVFCGDEKGS

-692 TAWSSAKGKR
+692 TAWTSPKGKR
-702 LERRISPTQVG
+702 SDRRIPPT
-713 LGCSLGLPSTPGQL
+713 
-727 IPVSC
+727 
-732 AGLSQ
+732 
-737 KMPCVS
+737 
-743 SQTIKNNLQSIA
+743 
-755 KAICW
+755 
-760 DRNKE
+760 
-765 LQSQSV
+765 
-771 TPCSSSYN
+771 
-779 SPKKVVVKLRNTK
+779 
-792 AQILKWPELRVNGEQ
+792 QILKWPELRENGEQ
-807 PPEILVN
+807 LTEVLIN
-814 NVVADP
+814 NVVSDP
-820 AFTYLVVLTSVNI
+820 TFTYLVVLTSVNI

>member
-66 LSLPDL
+66 LTLPDL

-107 NDDYKVIFLLQN
+107 NDDYKVMFLLQN

-124 GKDITKLANQVRRV
+124 GKDITKLAKHVRCV
-138 NSHKLTSKV
+138 NSRKLTSKV

-153 FFRDQ
+153 CFRHQ

-203 EFLASSLGLEL
+203 EFLAYSLGLEI
-214 NSDTESEEKTDEKEE
+214 NTDPETDENMDESEE
-229 ESTKSPGEDAEDVAQ
+229 ESTERPREAAEDAAKVGDFSSGLTN
-244 VTVTPSKRK
+244 VTVTPRKRK
-253 RNHSKSSPG
+253 RNRSKSGSG
-262 NKRSKTKANTEEK
+262 NKRSKSQANAEE
-275 AAVNPK
+275 
-281 KSSDVEDD
+281 
-289 PAPDKPRTS
+289 
-298 NQPIKEATPEQEA
+298 EA
-311 EETQKNGEQF
+311 EEDVSAEPLHFLQCH
-321 PKGKSNRRSGEQKS
+321 
-335 QEQDSGVVT
+335 
-344 LTPVK
+344 
-349 NSKRKRH
+349 SK
-356 QGTEGTPQETPVD
+356 
-369 PLQGMDG
+369 
-376 PALRGNSREDFKTQ
+376 GNSREDFKTQ

-397 PVLDSGA
+397 PLLDSGA
-404 RKDPIVNSSRTVATC
+404 RKDPIVSSSRTVATC

-427 DCETGTVL
+427 DCETGMVL

-457 SDSRKKAHN
+457 SNSRKKSHN
-466 VLAAA
+466 ILAAA

-501 CFSPTQETH
+501 CFSPTRETH

-538 LLVLETA
+538 LLVLEA
-545 SIPLRI
+545 LSIPLRI
-551 ALVPTCPEQYLLA
+551 ALVPTCPDQYLLA

-587 AIFQF
+587 AVFQF
-592 PDEESMTTSHRVDGL
+592 PDEDGGMTTSHRVDGL
-607 AFLNDDVVVS
+607 AFLNDDVIVS

-629 WSRSFDAKGKGCQ
+629 WSRCFDTKGRGSQ
-642 QTISAVILA
+642 QTVSAVILA

-656 TTDMSYLTLSTCP
+656 TTDLSYLTLSTCP
-669 AKEYVFCGDEKGS
+669 AKEYVFCGDEQGS

-692 TAWSSAKGKR
+692 AAWSSAKGKR
-702 LERRISPTQVG
+702 SDKRIPPT
-713 LGCSLGLPSTPGQL
+713 
-727 IPVSC
+727 
-732 AGLSQ
+732 
-737 KMPCVS
+737 
-743 SQTIKNNLQSIA
+743 
-755 KAICW
+755 
-760 DRNKE
+760 
-765 LQSQSV
+765 
-771 TPCSSSYN
+771 
-779 SPKKVVVKLRNTK
+779 
-792 AQILKWPELRVNGEQ
+792 QILKWPELQANGEQ
-807 PPEILVN
+807 LSEVLVN
-814 NVVADP
+814 NVVSDP
-820 AFTYLVVLTSVNI
+820 TFTYLVVLTSVNI

>member
-1 MSKITTELLLER
+1 VVVFS
-13 AVPRSTRLRK
+13 
-23 IETLNLSKLQLKT
+23 LSKLQLKT

-66 LSLPDL
+66 LTLPDL

-107 NDDYKVIFLLQN
+107 NDDYKVMFLLQN

-124 GKDITKLANQVRRV
+124 GKDITKLANHVRRV
-138 NSHKLTSKV
+138 NSRKLTSKV

-164 AEQVK
+164 PEQVK

-203 EFLASSLGLEL
+203 EFLTYSLGLEL
-214 NSDTESEEKTDEKEE
+214 NSDSEAEEKTDENEE
-229 ESTKSPGEDAEDVAQ
+229 ESTESPREAAEDVAQ
-244 VTVTPSKRK
+244 VVHIYDPLVTVTPSKRK

-262 NKRSKTKANTEEK
+262 NKRSKNQANTEEE
-275 AAVNPK
+275 AAE
-281 KSSDVEDD
+281 DV
-289 PAPDKPRTS
+289 S
-298 NQPIKEATPEQEA
+298 A
-311 EETQKNGEQF
+311 EPLHFLQCH
-321 PKGKSNRRSGEQKS
+321 
-335 QEQDSGVVT
+335 
-344 LTPVK
+344 
-349 NSKRKRH
+349 SK
-356 QGTEGTPQETPVD
+356 
-369 PLQGMDG
+369 
-376 PALRGNSREDFKTQ
+376 GNSREDFKTQ

-404 RKDPIVNSSRTVATC
+404 RKDPIVSSSRTVATC

-466 VLAAA
+466 ILAAA

-564 GCEGGCFA
+564 GCENGCFA
-572 WNIKLDKEQKSRPFE
+572 WNIKLDKGQKSRPFE

-592 PDEESMTTSHRVDGL
+592 PDEENMTTSHRVDGL

-642 QTISAVILA
+642 RTMSAVILA

-669 AKEYVFCGDEKGS
+669 AREYVFCGDEKGS
-682 VWMYNLSNYT
+682 VWMYNLSSHT
-692 TAWSSAKGKR
+692 TAWGSAKGKR
-702 LERRISPTQVG
+702 SERRISPT
-713 LGCSLGLPSTPGQL
+713 
-727 IPVSC
+727 
-732 AGLSQ
+732 
-737 KMPCVS
+737 
-743 SQTIKNNLQSIA
+743 
-755 KAICW
+755 
-760 DRNKE
+760 
-765 LQSQSV
+765 
-771 TPCSSSYN
+771 
-779 SPKKVVVKLRNTK
+779 
-792 AQILKWPELRVNGEQ
+792 QILKWPELRVNGEQ

>member
-23 IETLNLSKLQLKT
+23 IETLDLSKLQLKT

-60 DKFPNS
+60 DKFPSS
-66 LSLPDL
+66 LTLPDL

-107 NDDYKVIFLLQN
+107 NDDYKVMFLLQN

-124 GKDITKLANQVRRV
+124 GKDITKLASHVRSA
-138 NSHKLTSKV
+138 NSRKLTSKV

-158 LPEKYT
+158 LPEKHT

-169 SIKKKFLK
+169 SIRKKFLE
-177 SVQTNVVYGPSSLS
+177 SVQTNVVCGPSSLS

-203 EFLASSLGLEL
+203 EFLAYSLGLEL
-214 NSDTESEEKTDEKEE
+214 NTDSEPEEKMDESEA
-229 ESTKSPGEDAEDVAQ
+229 ESTESPGEAAEDVSQ
-244 VTVTPSKRK
+244 VTVKPSKRK
-253 RNHSKSSPG
+253 RNNSKSGPG
-262 NKRSKTKANTEEK
+262 NKRSKSQGSTGEE
-275 AAVNPK
+275 AVVNPT
-281 KSSDVEDD
+281 KSSPVQDD

-298 NQPIKEATPEQEA
+298 NRPAKEAAPEQGA
-311 EETQKNGEQF
+311 EGTQKNGEQF
-321 PKGKSNRRSGEQKS
+321 PKGQSNRRSSQLTAEQKS
-335 QEQDSGVVT
+335 QEQDNGVVS

-349 NSKRKRH
+349 NSKGK
-356 QGTEGTPQETPVD
+356 EDVSAE
-369 PLQGMDG
+369 PLHFLQCHSK
-376 PALRGNSREDFKTQ
+376 GNSREDFKTQ

-397 PVLDSGA
+397 PLLDSGA
-404 RKDPIVNSSRTVATC
+404 RKDPVVSSSRTMATC

-435 KKYKVATEEFF
+435 KKFKVATEEFF
-446 SVAWTTLTMVI
+446 SVAWTTLTMVT
-457 SDSRKKAHN
+457 SDSRKKSHN
-466 VLAAA
+466 ILAAA

-477 KLIHVAADFC
+477 KLIHVASDFC

-538 LLVLETA
+538 LLVLEALST
-545 SIPLRI
+545 PLRL
-551 ALVPTCPEQYLLA
+551 ALVPTCPDQYLLA
-564 GCEGGCFA
+564 GCEDGCCA
-572 WNIKLDKEQKSRPFE
+572 WNIKLDKDKKSRPSE
-587 AIFQF
+587 ALFQF
-592 PDEESMTTSHRVDGL
+592 PDEDGSLTTSHRVDGL

-629 WSRSFDAKGKGCQ
+629 WSRSFDPKAKGCQ
-642 QTISAVILA
+642 RAAVILG

-656 TTDMSYLTLSTCP
+656 QTDLSYLTLSTCP
-669 AKEYVFCGDEKGS
+669 AKDYVFCGDEKGS
-682 VWMYNLSNYT
+682 VWMYHLPNCT
-692 TAWSSAKGKR
+692 PAWSPAKGKR
-702 LERRISPTQVG
+702 SDKRIPPT
-713 LGCSLGLPSTPGQL
+713 
-727 IPVSC
+727 
-732 AGLSQ
+732 
-737 KMPCVS
+737 
-743 SQTIKNNLQSIA
+743 
-755 KAICW
+755 
-760 DRNKE
+760 
-765 LQSQSV
+765 
-771 TPCSSSYN
+771 
-779 SPKKVVVKLRNTK
+779 
-792 AQILKWPELRVNGEQ
+792 QILKWPELRANGEELS
-807 PPEILVN
+807 EILIN
-814 NVVADP
+814 NVVSDP
-820 AFTYLVVLTSVNI
+820 TFTYLVALTSVNI

>member
-1 MSKITTELLLER
+1 
-13 AVPRSTRLRK
+13 LRK

-66 LSLPDL
+66 LTLPDL

-107 NDDYKVIFLLQN
+107 NDDYKVMFLLQN

-124 GKDITKLANQVRRV
+124 GKDITKLANHVRRV
-138 NSHKLTSKV
+138 NSRKLTSKV

-203 EFLASSLGLEL
+203 EFLAYSLGLEL
-214 NSDTESEEKTDEKEE
+214 NTDPEPEEKMDENEEASTESPREA
-229 ESTKSPGEDAEDVAQ
+229 AEDVGQ
-244 VTVTPSKRK
+244 VVYIYDPLVTLTPSKRK
-253 RNHSKSSPG
+253 RNHSKPGSG
-262 NKRSKTKANTEEK
+262 NKRSKSQANTEE
-275 AAVNPK
+275 
-281 KSSDVEDD
+281 
-289 PAPDKPRTS
+289 
-298 NQPIKEATPEQEA
+298 EA
-311 EETQKNGEQF
+311 EDVSAEPLHFLQCH
-321 PKGKSNRRSGEQKS
+321 
-335 QEQDSGVVT
+335 
-344 LTPVK
+344 
-349 NSKRKRH
+349 SK
-356 QGTEGTPQETPVD
+356 
-369 PLQGMDG
+369 
-376 PALRGNSREDFKTQ
+376 GNSREDFKTQ

-397 PVLDSGA
+397 PLLDCGA
-404 RKDPIVNSSRTVATC
+404 RKDPIVSSSRTVATC

-457 SDSRKKAHN
+457 SDSRKKSHN
-466 VLAAA
+466 ILAAA

-538 LLVLETA
+538 LLVLEA
-545 SIPLRI
+545 LSIPLRI
-551 ALVPTCPEQYLLA
+551 APVPTCPDQYLLA

-592 PDEESMTTSHRVDGL
+592 PDEDGAVTTSHRVDGL

-629 WSRSFDAKGKGCQ
+629 WSRSFEAKGKGYQ
-642 QTISAVILA
+642 RTVSAVILA

-656 TTDMSYLTLSTCP
+656 TTDLSYLTLSTCP
-669 AKEYVFCGDEKGS
+669 AKDYVFCGDEMGS

-692 TAWSSAKGKR
+692 SAWSSAKGKR
-702 LERRISPTQVG
+702 SDKRIPPT
-713 LGCSLGLPSTPGQL
+713 
-727 IPVSC
+727 
-732 AGLSQ
+732 
-737 KMPCVS
+737 
-743 SQTIKNNLQSIA
+743 
-755 KAICW
+755 
-760 DRNKE
+760 
-765 LQSQSV
+765 
-771 TPCSSSYN
+771 
-779 SPKKVVVKLRNTK
+779 
-792 AQILKWPELRVNGEQ
+792 QILKWPELRANGEQ
-807 PPEILVN
+807 LSEVLIN
-814 NVVADP
+814 NVVSDP
-820 AFTYLVVLTSVNI
+820 TFTYLVVLTSVNI

>member
-66 LSLPDL
+66 LTLPDL

-107 NDDYKVIFLLQN
+107 NDDYKVMFLLEN

-124 GKDITKLANQVRRV
+124 GKDITKLANHVRRV
-138 NSHKLTSKV
+138 NSRKLTSKV

-158 LPEKYT
+158 LPEKHT

-203 EFLASSLGLEL
+203 EFLSYSLGLEL
-214 NSDTESEEKTDEKEE
+214 NSDTEPEEKMDENEE
-229 ESTKSPGEDAEDVAQ
+229 ESTESPREAAEDVAQ
-244 VTVTPSKRK
+244 VVYIYNPLVTVTPSKRK
-253 RNHSKSSPG
+253 RNHSKSGAG
-262 NKRSKTKANTEEK
+262 NKRSKSQANTEE
-275 AAVNPK
+275 
-281 KSSDVEDD
+281 
-289 PAPDKPRTS
+289 
-298 NQPIKEATPEQEA
+298 EA
-311 EETQKNGEQF
+311 EDVSAEPLHFLQCH
-321 PKGKSNRRSGEQKS
+321 
-335 QEQDSGVVT
+335 
-344 LTPVK
+344 
-349 NSKRKRH
+349 SK
-356 QGTEGTPQETPVD
+356 
-369 PLQGMDG
+369 
-376 PALRGNSREDFKTQ
+376 GNSHEDFKTQ

-404 RKDPIVNSSRTVATC
+404 RKDPIVSSSKTVATC

-466 VLAAA
+466 ILAAA

-538 LLVLETA
+538 LLVLEA
-545 SIPLRI
+545 VSIPLRI

-572 WNIKLDKEQKSRPFE
+572 WNIKLDKGQKSRTFE

-592 PDEESMTTSHRVDGL
+592 PDDESLTTSHRVDGL

-629 WSRSFDAKGKGCQ
+629 WSRSFDTKGKGCQ
-642 QTISAVILA
+642 QTVSAVILA

-692 TAWSSAKGKR
+692 TAWSSPKGKR
-702 LERRISPTQVG
+702 SERRISPT
-713 LGCSLGLPSTPGQL
+713 
-727 IPVSC
+727 
-732 AGLSQ
+732 
-737 KMPCVS
+737 
-743 SQTIKNNLQSIA
+743 
-755 KAICW
+755 
-760 DRNKE
+760 
-765 LQSQSV
+765 
-771 TPCSSSYN
+771 
-779 SPKKVVVKLRNTK
+779 
-792 AQILKWPELRVNGEQ
+792 QILKWPELRLNGEQ
-807 PPEILVN
+807 LPEILVN
-814 NVVADP
+814 NVVSDP
-820 AFTYLVVLTSVNI
+820 AFSYLVVLTSVNI

>member
-1 MSKITTELLLER
+1 S
-13 AVPRSTRLRK
+13 
-23 IETLNLSKLQLKT
+23 LSKLQLKT

-60 DKFPNS
+60 DKFPSS
-66 LSLPDL
+66 LTLPDL

-107 NDDYKVIFLLQN
+107 NDDYKVMFLLQN

-124 GKDITKLANQVRRV
+124 GKDITKLANHVRCV
-138 NSHKLTSKV
+138 NSRKLTSKV
-147 TAHWEK
+147 TAHWKK
-153 FFRDQ
+153 FFSDQ

-203 EFLASSLGLEL
+203 EFLAHSLGLEL
-214 NSDTESEEKTDEKEE
+214 NSDTEPEEKTDENEE
-229 ESTKSPGEDAEDVAQ
+229 ESTESPREAAEDVAQ
-244 VTVTPSKRK
+244 VGDFSSYISNVTVTPSKRK

-262 NKRSKTKANTEEK
+262 NKRSKTQANTEEE
-275 AAVNPK
+275 AAE
-281 KSSDVEDD
+281 DV
-289 PAPDKPRTS
+289 S
-298 NQPIKEATPEQEA
+298 A
-311 EETQKNGEQF
+311 EPLHFLQCH
-321 PKGKSNRRSGEQKS
+321 
-335 QEQDSGVVT
+335 
-344 LTPVK
+344 
-349 NSKRKRH
+349 SK
-356 QGTEGTPQETPVD
+356 
-369 PLQGMDG
+369 
-376 PALRGNSREDFKTQ
+376 GNSREDFKTQ

-404 RKDPIVNSSRTVATC
+404 RKDPIVSSSRTVATC

-466 VLAAA
+466 ILAAA

-564 GCEGGCFA
+564 GCEDGCFA
-572 WNIKLDKEQKSRPFE
+572 WNIKLDKGQKSRPFE

-592 PDEESMTTSHRVDGL
+592 PGQESMTTSHRVDGL

-629 WSRSFDAKGKGCQ
+629 WSKSFDAKGKGCQ
-642 QTISAVILA
+642 RTMSAVILA

-692 TAWSSAKGKR
+692 TAWGSPKGKR
-702 LERRISPTQVG
+702 SERRISPT
-713 LGCSLGLPSTPGQL
+713 
-727 IPVSC
+727 
-732 AGLSQ
+732 
-737 KMPCVS
+737 
-743 SQTIKNNLQSIA
+743 
-755 KAICW
+755 
-760 DRNKE
+760 
-765 LQSQSV
+765 
-771 TPCSSSYN
+771 
-779 SPKKVVVKLRNTK
+779 
-792 AQILKWPELRVNGEQ
+792 QILKWPELRVNGEQ

>member
-23 IETLNLSKLQLKT
+23 IETLNLSKLQLRT

-66 LSLPDL
+66 LTLPDL

-107 NDDYKVIFLLQN
+107 NDDYKVMFLLQN

-124 GKDITKLANQVRRV
+124 GKDITKLANHVRRV
-138 NSHKLTSKV
+138 NSRKLTSKV

-203 EFLASSLGLEL
+203 EFLAYSLGLEL
-214 NSDTESEEKTDEKEE
+214 NSDTELEEKMDENEE
-229 ESTKSPGEDAEDVAQ
+229 ESTESPREAAEDVTQVVHIYDPLLTTGA

-262 NKRSKTKANTEEK
+262 NKRSKSQASTEE
-275 AAVNPK
+275 
-281 KSSDVEDD
+281 
-289 PAPDKPRTS
+289 
-298 NQPIKEATPEQEA
+298 EA
-311 EETQKNGEQF
+311 EDVSAEPLHFLQCH
-321 PKGKSNRRSGEQKS
+321 
-335 QEQDSGVVT
+335 
-344 LTPVK
+344 
-349 NSKRKRH
+349 SK
-356 QGTEGTPQETPVD
+356 
-369 PLQGMDG
+369 
-376 PALRGNSREDFKTQ
+376 GNSREDFKTQ

-404 RKDPIVNSSRTVATC
+404 RKDPIVSSSRTVATC

-446 SVAWTTLTMVI
+446 SVAWTTLTMEI

-466 VLAAA
+466 ILAAA

-564 GCEGGCFA
+564 GCEDGCFA
-572 WNIKLDKEQKSRPFE
+572 WNIKLDKGQKSRPFE

-592 PDEESMTTSHRVDGL
+592 PDDESMTTSHRVDGL

-642 QTISAVILA
+642 RTMSAVILA

-682 VWMYNLSNYT
+682 VWMYNLSSYT
-692 TAWSSAKGKR
+692 TAWGSAKGKR
-702 LERRISPTQVG
+702 SERRISPT
-713 LGCSLGLPSTPGQL
+713 
-727 IPVSC
+727 
-732 AGLSQ
+732 
-737 KMPCVS
+737 
-743 SQTIKNNLQSIA
+743 
-755 KAICW
+755 
-760 DRNKE
+760 
-765 LQSQSV
+765 
-771 TPCSSSYN
+771 
-779 SPKKVVVKLRNTK
+779 
-792 AQILKWPELRVNGEQ
+792 QILKWPELRVNGEQ

>member
-1 MSKITTELLLER
+1 S
-13 AVPRSTRLRK
+13 
-23 IETLNLSKLQLKT
+23 LSKLQLKT

-66 LSLPDL
+66 LTLPDL

-107 NDDYKVIFLLQN
+107 NDDYKVMFLLQN

-124 GKDITKLANQVRRV
+124 GKDITKLANHVRRV
-138 NSHKLTSKV
+138 NSRKLTSKV

-203 EFLASSLGLEL
+203 EFLAYSLGLEL
-214 NSDTESEEKTDEKEE
+214 NTDPEPEEKMDENEE
-229 ESTKSPGEDAEDVAQ
+229 ESTESPREAAEDVGQ
-244 VTVTPSKRK
+244 VGDFSSSINNVTLTPSKRK
-253 RNHSKSSPG
+253 RNHSKPGSG
-262 NKRSKTKANTEEK
+262 NKRSKSQANTEE
-275 AAVNPK
+275 
-281 KSSDVEDD
+281 
-289 PAPDKPRTS
+289 
-298 NQPIKEATPEQEA
+298 EA
-311 EETQKNGEQF
+311 EDVSAEPLHFLQCH
-321 PKGKSNRRSGEQKS
+321 
-335 QEQDSGVVT
+335 
-344 LTPVK
+344 
-349 NSKRKRH
+349 SK
-356 QGTEGTPQETPVD
+356 
-369 PLQGMDG
+369 
-376 PALRGNSREDFKTQ
+376 GNSREDFKTQ

-397 PVLDSGA
+397 PLLDCGA
-404 RKDPIVNSSRTVATC
+404 RKDPIVSSSRTVATC

-457 SDSRKKAHN
+457 SDSRKKSHN
-466 VLAAA
+466 ILAAA

-501 CFSPTQETH
+501 CFSPTRETH

-538 LLVLETA
+538 LLVLEA
-545 SIPLRI
+545 LSIPLRI
-551 ALVPTCPEQYLLA
+551 ALVPTCPDQYLLA

-587 AIFQF
+587 ALFQF
-592 PDEESMTTSHRVDGL
+592 PDEDGGMTTSHRVDGL
-607 AFLNDDVVVS
+607 AFLNDDVIVS

-629 WSRSFDAKGKGCQ
+629 WNRSFEAKGKGYQ
-642 QTISAVILA
+642 RTVSAVILA

-656 TTDMSYLTLSTCP
+656 TTDLSYLTLSTCP
-669 AKEYVFCGDEKGS
+669 AKDYVFCGDEMGS

-692 TAWSSAKGKR
+692 SAWSSAKGKR
-702 LERRISPTQVG
+702 SDKRIPPT
-713 LGCSLGLPSTPGQL
+713 
-727 IPVSC
+727 
-732 AGLSQ
+732 
-737 KMPCVS
+737 
-743 SQTIKNNLQSIA
+743 
-755 KAICW
+755 
-760 DRNKE
+760 
-765 LQSQSV
+765 
-771 TPCSSSYN
+771 
-779 SPKKVVVKLRNTK
+779 
-792 AQILKWPELRVNGEQ
+792 QILKWPELRANGEQ
-807 PPEILVN
+807 LSEVLIN
-814 NVVADP
+814 NVVSDP
-820 AFTYLVVLTSVNI
+820 TFTYLVVLTSVNI

>member
-1 MSKITTELLLER
+1 S
-13 AVPRSTRLRK
+13 
-23 IETLNLSKLQLKT
+23 LSKLQLKT

-66 LSLPDL
+66 LNLPDL

-107 NDDYKVIFLLQN
+107 NDDYKVMFLLQN

-138 NSHKLTSKV
+138 NSRKLTSKV

-177 SVQTNVVYGPSSLS
+177 SVETNVVYGPSSLS

-203 EFLASSLGLEL
+203 EFLACSLGLEL
-214 NSDTESEEKTDEKEE
+214 NSDTEPEEKTDENEE
-229 ESTKSPGEDAEDVAQ
+229 ESTESPREAAEDVAQ
-244 VTVTPSKRK
+244 VGDFSSYISNVTVTPSKRK

-262 NKRSKTKANTEEK
+262 NKRSKTQANTEEE
-275 AAVNPK
+275 AAE
-281 KSSDVEDD
+281 DV
-289 PAPDKPRTS
+289 S
-298 NQPIKEATPEQEA
+298 A
-311 EETQKNGEQF
+311 EPLHFLQCH
-321 PKGKSNRRSGEQKS
+321 
-335 QEQDSGVVT
+335 
-344 LTPVK
+344 
-349 NSKRKRH
+349 SK
-356 QGTEGTPQETPVD
+356 
-369 PLQGMDG
+369 
-376 PALRGNSREDFKTQ
+376 GNSREDFKTQ

-397 PVLDSGA
+397 PVLESGA

-466 VLAAA
+466 ILAAA

-572 WNIKLDKEQKSRPFE
+572 WNIKLDKGQKSRPFE

-607 AFLNDDVVVS
+607 AFLNDDVV
-617 KSSKPGCIYLWS
+617 
-629 WSRSFDAKGKGCQ
+629 
-642 QTISAVILA
+642 
-651 ELEWS
+651 
-656 TTDMSYLTLSTCP
+656 
-669 AKEYVFCGDEKGS
+669 
-682 VWMYNLSNYT
+682 
-692 TAWSSAKGKR
+692 
-702 LERRISPTQVG
+702 
-713 LGCSLGLPSTPGQL
+713 
-727 IPVSC
+727 
-732 AGLSQ
+732 
-737 KMPCVS
+737 
-743 SQTIKNNLQSIA
+743 
-755 KAICW
+755 
-760 DRNKE
+760 
-765 LQSQSV
+765 
-771 TPCSSSYN
+771 
-779 SPKKVVVKLRNTK
+779 
-792 AQILKWPELRVNGEQ
+792 
-807 PPEILVN
+807 
-814 NVVADP
+814 
-820 AFTYLVVLTSVNI
+820 
-833 TAIWKKS
+833 

>member
-66 LSLPDL
+66 LTLPDL

-107 NDDYKVIFLLQN
+107 NDDYKVMFLLQN

-124 GKDITKLANQVRRV
+124 GKDITKLAKHVRCV
-138 NSHKLTSKV
+138 NSRKLTSKV

-153 FFRDQ
+153 CFRHQ
-158 LPEKYT
+158 LPEKHT

-203 EFLASSLGLEL
+203 EFLSYSLGLEL
-214 NSDTESEEKTDEKEE
+214 NTDSEPDEKRDESEE
-229 ESTKSPGEDAEDVAQ
+229 ESTESPREPAEDVAQ
-244 VTVTPSKRK
+244 VVIFPVTLPMSLTPCKRK
-253 RNHSKSSPG
+253 RNRSKSGSG
-262 NKRSKTKANTEEK
+262 NKRSKSQANTKEE
-275 AAVNPK
+275 AEVNP
-281 KSSDVEDD
+281 
-289 PAPDKPRTS
+289 R
-298 NQPIKEATPEQEA
+298 NA
-311 EETQKNGEQF
+311 EPLHFLQCH
-321 PKGKSNRRSGEQKS
+321 
-335 QEQDSGVVT
+335 
-344 LTPVK
+344 
-349 NSKRKRH
+349 SK
-356 QGTEGTPQETPVD
+356 
-369 PLQGMDG
+369 
-376 PALRGNSREDFKTQ
+376 GNSREDFKTQ

-397 PVLDSGA
+397 PLLDCGA

-427 DCETGTVL
+427 DCETGMVL

-457 SDSRKKAHN
+457 SNSRKKSHN
-466 VLAAA
+466 ILAAA

-501 CFSPTQETH
+501 CFSPTRETH

-538 LLVLETA
+538 LLVLEA
-545 SIPLRI
+545 LSIPLRI
-551 ALVPTCPEQYLLA
+551 ALVPTCPDQYLLA

-587 AIFQF
+587 AVFQF
-592 PDEESMTTSHRVDGL
+592 PDEDGGMTTSHRVDGL
-607 AFLNDDVVVS
+607 AFLNDDVIVS

-629 WSRSFDAKGKGCQ
+629 WSRCFDTKGRGSQ
-642 QTISAVILA
+642 QTVSAVILA

-656 TTDMSYLTLSTCP
+656 TTDLSYLTLSTCP
-669 AKEYVFCGDEKGS
+669 AKEYVFCGDEQGS

-692 TAWSSAKGKR
+692 AAWSSAKGKR
-702 LERRISPTQVG
+702 SDKRIPPT
-713 LGCSLGLPSTPGQL
+713 
-727 IPVSC
+727 
-732 AGLSQ
+732 
-737 KMPCVS
+737 
-743 SQTIKNNLQSIA
+743 
-755 KAICW
+755 
-760 DRNKE
+760 
-765 LQSQSV
+765 
-771 TPCSSSYN
+771 
-779 SPKKVVVKLRNTK
+779 
-792 AQILKWPELRVNGEQ
+792 QILKWPELQANGEQ
-807 PPEILVN
+807 LSEVLVN
-814 NVVADP
+814 NVVSDP
-820 AFTYLVVLTSVNI
+820 TFTYLVVLTSANI

>member
-1 MSKITTELLLER
+1 S
-13 AVPRSTRLRK
+13 
-23 IETLNLSKLQLKT
+23 LSKLQLKT

-66 LSLPDL
+66 LTLPDL

-107 NDDYKVIFLLQN
+107 NDDYKVMFLLQN

-124 GKDITKLANQVRRV
+124 GKDITKLANHVRRV
-138 NSHKLTSKV
+138 NSRKLTSKV

-169 SIKKKFLK
+169 AIRKKFLK

-203 EFLASSLGLEL
+203 EFLACSLGVEL
-214 NSDTESEEKTDEKEE
+214 NSDTEPEEKTDENEE
-229 ESTKSPGEDAEDVAQ
+229 ESTESPREAAEDVAQ
-244 VTVTPSKRK
+244 VGDFSSYISNVTVTPSKRK

-262 NKRSKTKANTEEK
+262 NKRSKTQANTEEET
-275 AAVNPK
+275 AE
-281 KSSDVEDD
+281 DV
-289 PAPDKPRTS
+289 S
-298 NQPIKEATPEQEA
+298 A
-311 EETQKNGEQF
+311 EPLHFLQCH
-321 PKGKSNRRSGEQKS
+321 
-335 QEQDSGVVT
+335 
-344 LTPVK
+344 
-349 NSKRKRH
+349 SK
-356 QGTEGTPQETPVD
+356 
-369 PLQGMDG
+369 
-376 PALRGNSREDFKTQ
+376 GNSREDFKTQ

-404 RKDPIVNSSRTVATC
+404 RKDPIVSSSRTVATC

-466 VLAAA
+466 ILAAA

-564 GCEGGCFA
+564 GCEDGCFA
-572 WNIKLDKEQKSRPFE
+572 WNIKLDKGQKSRPFE

-592 PDEESMTTSHRVDGL
+592 PGEESLTTSHRVDGL
-607 AFLNDDVVVS
+607 AFLNDDVIVS

-642 QTISAVILA
+642 RTMSAVILA

-682 VWMYNLSNYT
+682 VWMYNLSSYT
-692 TAWSSAKGKR
+692 SAWGSSPKGKR
-702 LERRISPTQVG
+702 SERRISPTQI
-713 LGCSLGLPSTPGQL
+713 LP
-727 IPVSC
+727 
-732 AGLSQ
+732 
-737 KMPCVS
+737 
-743 SQTIKNNLQSIA
+743 
-755 KAICW
+755 
-760 DRNKE
+760 
-765 LQSQSV
+765 
-771 TPCSSSYN
+771 
-779 SPKKVVVKLRNTK
+779 
-792 AQILKWPELRVNGEQ
+792 WPELRVNGEQ

-833 TAIWKKS
+833 TAIWKKC

>member
-1 MSKITTELLLER
+1 AAPLSCRHFMFSF
-13 AVPRSTRLRK
+13 VFS
-23 IETLNLSKLQLKT
+23 LSKLQLKT

-66 LSLPDL
+66 LTLPDL

-107 NDDYKVIFLLQN
+107 NDDYKVMFLLQN

-124 GKDITKLANQVRRV
+124 GKDITKLANHVRRV
-138 NSHKLTSKV
+138 NSRKLTSKV

-158 LPEKYT
+158 LPEKHT

-191 EFTRWRVKMIAE
+191 EFTRWRV
-203 EFLASSLGLEL
+203 
-214 NSDTESEEKTDEKEE
+214 
-229 ESTKSPGEDAEDVAQ
+229 
-244 VTVTPSKRK
+244 
-253 RNHSKSSPG
+253 
-262 NKRSKTKANTEEK
+262 ANTEEE
-275 AAVNPK
+275 AVVNPR
-281 KSSDVEDD
+281 KSSHVQDD

-298 NQPIKEATPEQEA
+298 NQPAKEETPEQEA
-311 EETQKNGEQF
+311 EGTQKNGEQF
-321 PKGKSNRRSGEQKS
+321 PKGQSNRRSSQMTGEQKKPLHFL
-335 QEQDSGVVT
+335 QCH
-344 LTPVK
+344 
-349 NSKRKRH
+349 SK
-356 QGTEGTPQETPVD
+356 
-369 PLQGMDG
+369 
-376 PALRGNSREDFKTQ
+376 GNSREDFKTQ

-397 PVLDSGA
+397 PV
-404 RKDPIVNSSRTVATC
+404 SSRTVATC

-466 VLAAA
+466 ILAAA

-538 LLVLETA
+538 LLVLEAA

-564 GCEGGCFA
+564 GCEDGCFA
-572 WNIKLDKEQKSRPFE
+572 WNIKLDKGQKSRPFE

-592 PDEESMTTSHRVDGL
+592 PDDESMTTSHRVDGL

-642 QTISAVILA
+642 RTMSAVILA

-669 AKEYVFCGDEKGS
+669 AKDYVFCGDEKGS
-682 VWMYNLSNYT
+682 VWMFLRVSHGSISLSDT
-692 TAWSSAKGKR
+692 PPCP
-702 LERRISPTQVG
+702 LFSP
-713 LGCSLGLPSTPGQL
+713 
-727 IPVSC
+727 
-732 AGLSQ
+732 
-737 KMPCVS
+737 
-743 SQTIKNNLQSIA
+743 
-755 KAICW
+755 
-760 DRNKE
+760 
-765 LQSQSV
+765 
-771 TPCSSSYN
+771 
-779 SPKKVVVKLRNTK
+779 
-792 AQILKWPELRVNGEQ
+792 QILKWPELRVNGEQ

>member
-1 MSKITTELLLER
+1 SKITTELLLER

-66 LSLPDL
+66 LTLPDL

-107 NDDYKVIFLLQN
+107 NDDYKVMFLLQN

-124 GKDITKLANQVRRV
+124 GKDITKLANHVRRV
-138 NSHKLTSKV
+138 NSRKLTSKV

-203 EFLASSLGLEL
+203 EFLAYSLGLEL
-214 NSDTESEEKTDEKEE
+214 NSDTETEEKMDENEE
-229 ESTKSPGEDAEDVAQ
+229 ESTESPREAAEDVAQ
-244 VTVTPSKRK
+244 VGDFSSYISNVTVTPSKRK

-262 NKRSKTKANTEEK
+262 NKRSKSQASTKEE
-275 AAVNPK
+275 AAE
-281 KSSDVEDD
+281 DV
-289 PAPDKPRTS
+289 S
-298 NQPIKEATPEQEA
+298 A
-311 EETQKNGEQF
+311 EPLHFLQCH
-321 PKGKSNRRSGEQKS
+321 
-335 QEQDSGVVT
+335 
-344 LTPVK
+344 
-349 NSKRKRH
+349 SK
-356 QGTEGTPQETPVD
+356 
-369 PLQGMDG
+369 
-376 PALRGNSREDFKTQ
+376 GNSREDFKTQ

-404 RKDPIVNSSRTVATC
+404 RKDPIVSSSRTVATC

-457 SDSRKKAHN
+457 SDNRKKAHN
-466 VLAAA
+466 ILAAA

-477 KLIHVAADFC
+477 KLIYVAADFC

-564 GCEGGCFA
+564 GCEDGCFA
-572 WNIKLDKEQKSRPFE
+572 WNIKLDKGQKSRPFE

-592 PDEESMTTSHRVDGL
+592 PDDESMTTSHRVDGL

-629 WSRSFDAKGKGCQ
+629 WSRSFDAKEKGCQ
-642 QTISAVILA
+642 RTMSAVILA

-682 VWMYNLSNYT
+682 VWMYNLSSYT
-692 TAWSSAKGKR
+692 TAWGSAKGKR
-702 LERRISPTQVG
+702 SERRISPT
-713 LGCSLGLPSTPGQL
+713 
-727 IPVSC
+727 
-732 AGLSQ
+732 
-737 KMPCVS
+737 
-743 SQTIKNNLQSIA
+743 
-755 KAICW
+755 
-760 DRNKE
+760 
-765 LQSQSV
+765 
-771 TPCSSSYN
+771 
-779 SPKKVVVKLRNTK
+779 
-792 AQILKWPELRVNGEQ
+792 QILKWPELRVNGEQ